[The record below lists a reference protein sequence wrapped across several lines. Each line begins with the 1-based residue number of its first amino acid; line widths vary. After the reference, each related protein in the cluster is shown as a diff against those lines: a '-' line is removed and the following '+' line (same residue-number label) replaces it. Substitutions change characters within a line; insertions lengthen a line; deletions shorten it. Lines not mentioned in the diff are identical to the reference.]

1 MINLYFLCE
10 ILQINF
16 PMARVSVATRDY
28 STSSSKLSKTKPHK
42 RSPLYKVNGARVR
55 TRLPVFSGITNQ
67 IENLAIDSLMPK
79 KQKRDS
85 KIVVVENET
94 SMSWSLSWSWS
105 SFLSLIRLA

>member
-1 MINLYFLCE
+1 
-10 ILQINF
+10 
-16 PMARVSVATRDY
+16 MARVSVPTRDY
-28 STSSSKLSKTKPHK
+28 NTSSSGLSKTKPHK

-55 TRLPVFSGITNQ
+55 TRLPVFLDITNQ
-67 IENLAIDSLMPK
+67 IESIAIDSLMPK

-94 SMSWSLSWSWS
+94 SMSLSWSWS